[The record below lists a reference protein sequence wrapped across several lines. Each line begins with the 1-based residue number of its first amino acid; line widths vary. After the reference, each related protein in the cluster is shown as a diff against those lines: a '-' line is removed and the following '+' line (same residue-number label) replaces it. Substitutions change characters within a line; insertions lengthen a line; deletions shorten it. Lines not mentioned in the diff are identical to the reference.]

1 MLKNGQAYRKIFK
14 VCGPFFNIIH
24 EKVNYFLEVLQS
36 VFKKTVLNLILFQEH
51 FDPKPVKKIEHMIY
65 GKLKEQPPKG
75 ILKTIFG
82 LQQKGFL
89 PPADILI
96 D

>member
-1 MLKNGQAYRKIFK
+1 
-14 VCGPFFNIIH
+14 
-24 EKVNYFLEVLQS
+24 
-36 VFKKTVLNLILFQEH
+36 
-51 FDPKPVKKIEHMIY
+51 MIY